1 MCLRST
7 AVSAVFCLF
16 VRRWSSTCLLQ
27 VWRTLFDLGE
37 SKKGREKI
45 AEGMRVCPKLLETPD
60 DVAQLADWASSAWD
74 YMVSQCSLQCRGHCL
89 SLQPCLADDSLHQT
103 QMQPWTAPC
112 DSQAMGNYP
121 YPSTYILNG
130 GGEMPAF
137 PVRVACE
144 SMRAE
149 DMSTRELLPAFADSL
164 GIFYNYSKVR
174 TVWPAA
180 RNTVAGPCRGRGL
193 TCSLR
198 HSSPCTHSDMDWGS
212 HITQALA
219 FVLGL
224 QQAQLCAVALAG
236 CGVLRL
242 QGGRKS

>member
-1 MCLRST
+1 M
-7 AVSAVFCLF
+7 
-16 VRRWSSTCLLQ
+16 
-27 VWRTLFDLGE
+27 
-37 SKKGREKI
+37 
-45 AEGMRVCPKLLETPD
+45 CPKLLETPD

-74 YMVSQCSLQCRGHCL
+74 YMVSQCTLRCREHGGL
-89 SLQPCLADDSLHQT
+89 SLQPCLVVNCSQQI
-103 QMQPWTAPC
+103 QMQLQTASC
-112 DSQAMGNYP
+112 NSQAMGNYP

-174 TVWPAA
+174 TERPAA
-180 RNTVAGPCRGRGL
+180 RNSVAGPCRGRGL

-198 HSSPCTHSDMDWGS
+198 RSLPCTHSDMDWGS
-212 HITQALA
+212 SYLTQALA

-242 QGGRKS
+242 QGGRKP

>member
-1 MCLRST
+1 
-7 AVSAVFCLF
+7 
-16 VRRWSSTCLLQ
+16 
-27 VWRTLFDLGE
+27 
-37 SKKGREKI
+37 
-45 AEGMRVCPKLLETPD
+45 MRVCPKLLETPD

-74 YMVSQCSLQCRGHCL
+74 YMVRQSTLQCREHGGL
-89 SLQPCLADDSLHQT
+89 SLQPCLANNCSYQI
-103 QMQPWTAPC
+103 QMQLETALC
-112 DSQAMGNYP
+112 NSQAMGNYP

-180 RNTVAGPCRGRGL
+180 RNVIAYK
-193 TCSLR
+193 
-198 HSSPCTHSDMDWGS
+198 
-212 HITQALA
+212 AL
-219 FVLGL
+219 
-224 QQAQLCAVALAG
+224 
-236 CGVLRL
+236 
-242 QGGRKS
+242 